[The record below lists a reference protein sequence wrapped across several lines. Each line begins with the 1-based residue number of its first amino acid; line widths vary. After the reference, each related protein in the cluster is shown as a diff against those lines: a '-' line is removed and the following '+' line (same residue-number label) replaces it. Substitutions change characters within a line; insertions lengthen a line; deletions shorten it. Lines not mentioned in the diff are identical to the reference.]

1 MLLYCSYIPHSILAP
16 ACNRVLT
23 GNYSCWL
30 SDLAGTSSFAG
41 STAFQDNRTF
51 LSGIEWYGAAGNK
64 TLTGV
69 NFVA

>member
-1 MLLYCSYIPHSILAP
+1 MQPRFNRQLFLLA
-16 ACNRVLT
+16 V
-23 GNYSCWL
+23 
-30 SDLAGTSSFAG
+30 DLAGISSFAG